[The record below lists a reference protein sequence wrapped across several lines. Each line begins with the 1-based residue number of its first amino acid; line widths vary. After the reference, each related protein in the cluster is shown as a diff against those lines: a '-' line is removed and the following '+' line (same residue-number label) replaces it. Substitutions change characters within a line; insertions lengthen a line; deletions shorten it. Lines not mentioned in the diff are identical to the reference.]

1 MVVVR
6 AAQQW
11 RRAGVRNRR
20 RGAWEEPDRRDWG
33 LVVPAARSGLSYRG
47 EGSWQSKVAVRLVQ
61 CREQSKA
68 EQLASGLGR
77 GVEFSPDMQWKCQV
91 RVP

>member
-1 MVVVR
+1 MQR
-6 AAQQW
+6 A
-11 RRAGVRNRR
+11 
-20 RGAWEEPDRRDWG
+20 
-33 LVVPAARSGLSYRG
+33 
-47 EGSWQSKVAVRLVQ
+47 
-61 CREQSKA
+61 EQST